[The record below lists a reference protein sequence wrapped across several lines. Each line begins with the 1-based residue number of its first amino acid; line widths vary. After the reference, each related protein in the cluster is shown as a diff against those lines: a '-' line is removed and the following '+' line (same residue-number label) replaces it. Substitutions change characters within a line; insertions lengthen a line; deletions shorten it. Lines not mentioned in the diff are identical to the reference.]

1 MDPSAYALVHGL
13 RRTRG
18 TLAAWRAQPGPVLRR
33 WLLQSLGV
41 AGMLLVGTWL
51 VAVLWPGAT
60 RGSVVLAP
68 PLVAG
73 NADDVVHILGH
84 NLLVLAFHALACTA
98 GFIAGSS
105 LPLQAEHKTGLSRWV
120 HERGRPFALAFV
132 VGATLFSLTMQA
144 YTIGRGVAM
153 VAGGL
158 GVSPTRLLAALLPH
172 ALPELVALFL
182 PLAAWIVASRRGD
195 WDQLLAATFVTSALA
210 LPVLV
215 LAAVWEVYGAPHVVV
230 ALIGRVA

>member
-18 TLAAWRAQPGPVLRR
+18 TLQTWRSAPLPVLRR
-33 WLLQSLGV
+33 WARQSLGV
-41 AGMLLVGTWL
+41 AALLLSATWI
-51 VAVLWPGAT
+51 VALLWPRGA
-60 RGSVVLAP
+60 RADVVLAP
-68 PLVAG
+68 PLVSG
-73 NADDVVHILGH
+73 GPADVAHILAR

-105 LPLQAEHKTGLSRWV
+105 LPLQAEHKTGVSRWV
-120 HERGRPFALAFV
+120 HQRGRPVALVFV

-144 YTIGRGVAM
+144 YTIGRGVAG
-153 VAGGL
+153 VAGAL
-158 GVSPTRLLAALLPH
+158 GVSPSLLLLALLPH

-182 PLAAWIVASRRGD
+182 PLAAWIVASRHGD

-215 LAAVWEVYGAPHVVV
+215 LAAAWEVYGAPHVVS
-230 ALIGRVA
+230 ALLGRV

>member
-18 TLAAWRAQPGPVLRR
+18 TLADWRSDPGPVLRR
-33 WLLQSLGV
+33 WVHQSLGV
-41 AGMLLVGTWL
+41 TGLLLAATWL
-51 VAVLWPGAT
+51 VAVLWPGGT
-60 RGSVVLAP
+60 RGGVIVAP

-73 NADDVVHILGH
+73 NAGDVVHILGH

-105 LPLQAEHKTGLSRWV
+105 LPLQAAHKTGLSRWV
-120 HERGRPFALAFV
+120 HERGQPFALAFV
-132 VGATLFSLTMQA
+132 IGATLFSLTMQA
-144 YTIGRGVAM
+144 YTIGRGVAS

-158 GVSPTRLLAALLPH
+158 AVSPTVLLVALLPH

-195 WDQLLAATFVTSALA
+195 WDQLLAATFVTSGLA

-215 LAAVWEVYGAPHVVV
+215 LAAVWEVYGAPHVVG
-230 ALIGRVA
+230 ALIGHVG

>member
-1 MDPSAYALVHGL
+1 MDPSAYALVHGM

-18 TLAAWRAQPGPVLRR
+18 TLREWRAQPLLVARR
-33 WLLQSLGV
+33 WIVQSGAVAALLLSATELI
-41 AGMLLVGTWL
+41 AL
-51 VAVLWPGAT
+51 LWPRGA
-60 RGSVVLAP
+60 RGSVDLAP
-68 PLVAG
+68 PLVPGAA
-73 NADDVVHILGH
+73 ADVIHILAH

-105 LPLQAEHKTGLSRWV
+105 LPLQAASKTGLSRWV
-120 HERGRPFALAFV
+120 HERGRPVALVFV
-132 VGATLFSLTMQA
+132 VGATLFSLSMQA
-144 YTIGRGVAM
+144 YTIGRGVAA

-158 GVSPTRLLAALLPH
+158 GVSPTLLLVALLPH
-172 ALPELVALFL
+172 AIPELVALFL

-215 LAAVWEVYGAPHVVV
+215 LAAIWEVYGAPHIVS
-230 ALIGRVA
+230 AITAARL

>member
-18 TLAAWRAQPGPVLRR
+18 TLAAWRAQPLRVVRR
-33 WLLQSLGV
+33 WAAQSLAV
-41 AGMLLVGTWL
+41 ASVLL
-51 VAVLWPGAT
+51 GAT
-60 RGSVVLAP
+60 WVIALVWPRGARGGVVLAP
-68 PLVAG
+68 PLSTG
-73 NADDVVHILGH
+73 GPHDVLHILGH

-105 LPLQAEHKTGLSRWV
+105 LPLQAAHKTGLSRWV
-120 HERGRPFALAFV
+120 HERGRPAALAFV
-132 VGATLFSLTMQA
+132 VGATLFSLSMQA
-144 YTIGRGVAM
+144 YTIGRGVAT

-158 GVSPTRLLAALLPH
+158 GVSPSLLLLALLPH
-172 ALPELVALFL
+172 AVPELVALFL

-215 LAAVWEVYGAPHVVV
+215 VTAVWEVYGAPHVVP
-230 ALIGRVA
+230 ALV

>member
-41 AGMLLVGTWL
+41 AGMLLVATWL